1 LSIRVI
7 SPEEIHQ
14 QDHFSASV
22 RETMLQKAS
31 TTGRAPRYHIMTFGC
46 QQNENDSER
55 MAGLLDQMGYEPATT
70 AKEADLILLNT
81 CSVRENA
88 DDRFFGHLGLVKN
101 IRRDK
106 PGLIVGLAG
115 CMMTQEDHVA
125 KIRQS
130 YPFVDLVFGP
140 QDIYRL
146 PELLYHRLTDTRR
159 VYDVGE
165 DDTLSEGQP
174 VHRGRKH
181 RALVSIMFGCNNFC
195 TYCIVPYTR
204 GRERSRSPGDI
215 LGEIGQLVQNG
226 YKEIMLLGQN
236 VNSYGLDLRRD
247 DPSLPDFADL
257 VAQIGEIP
265 NLYRIRFM
273 TSHPKDI
280 SDKLLETIG
289 RYPNIEPHIHLP
301 LQSGSD
307 RILKAMNRHYTQ
319 AEFIEIAR
327 KARQLRPGLTLSTDL
342 IVGFPGETE
351 EDFAAT
357 LQAMSAIR
365 FDAAFTFQYSR
376 RSGTPAAEYPEQ
388 VDDQTVKERFGR
400 LLDLQNAHSLA
411 SNQSI
416 EQTLQEILIEGRS
429 ENDPQVITGRT
440 AHNRLVNVKIPTDI
454 QFPAEFCAPDGSLNA
469 AKLEGQIAQ
478 IFITRAKTFSLEGRW
493 ESLLPWA

>member
-1 LSIRVI
+1 
-7 SPEEIHQ
+7 
-14 QDHFSASV
+14 
-22 RETMLQKAS
+22 MLLRAAA
-31 TTGRAPRYHIMTFGC
+31 TGIAPRYHIITFGC

-55 MAGLLDQMGYEPATT
+55 MAGLLDQMGYQPAAT
-70 AKEADLILLNT
+70 AREADLILLNT

-106 PGLIVGLAG
+106 PGLLVGLAG

-165 DDTLSEGQP
+165 DDTLAEGQP
-174 VHRGRKH
+174 IHRGRKH

-204 GRERSRSPGDI
+204 GRERSRSPQDI
-215 LGEIGQLVQNG
+215 INEISQLVQKG

-236 VNSYGLDLRRD
+236 VNSYGRDLIRND
-247 DPSLPDFADL
+247 QNQPDFADL
-257 VAQIGEIP
+257 IAQIAEIP
-265 NLYRIRFM
+265 DLYRIRFM

-280 SDKLLETIG
+280 SDKLLATIAH
-289 RYPNIEPHIHLP
+289 YPNIEPHIHLP

-307 RILKAMNRHYTQ
+307 RILKAMNRHYSQ

-327 KARQLRPGLTLSTDL
+327 KARTLRPGLTISTDL

-351 EDFAAT
+351 EDFAQT
-357 LQAMSAIR
+357 LKTMETIR

-376 RSGTPAAEYPEQ
+376 RSGTPAAEYPDQ
-388 VDDQTVKERFGR
+388 IDDQTVKERFGR
-400 LLDLQNAHSLA
+400 LLALQNEHSLA
-411 SNQSI
+411 SNQSV
-416 EQTLQEILIEGRS
+416 ENTLQEILIEGRS
-429 ENDPQVITGRT
+429 ENDPRVITGRT
-440 AHNRLVNVKIPTDI
+440 AHNRLINVKIPTDL
-454 QFPAEFCAPDGSLNA
+454 QFPAEFCYPDGTLNA
-469 AKLEGQIAQ
+469 AKLEGQIARVM
-478 IFITRAKTFSLEGRW
+478 ITRAKTFSLEGQW